1 MSSTPDATPTSV
13 PLGRFE
19 IDLVGRDLR
28 ENGSAV
34 RLGARAFAI
43 LEMLAAAD
51 GRLVT
56 KDALLDAI
64 WPDTFVEE
72 NTLQVHLSALRRA
85 LGDQRDCIMTVPGRG
100 YRLVRRAAAE
110 PPRG

>member
-1 MSSTPDATPTSV
+1 MTSTPDATPTSF

-19 IDLVGRDLR
+19 VDLAGRELL
-28 ENGSAV
+28 ENGASV

-43 LEMLAAAD
+43 LEMLVAAD

-85 LGDQRDCIMTVPGRG
+85 LGEERN
-100 YRLVRRAAAE
+100 
-110 PPRG
+110 